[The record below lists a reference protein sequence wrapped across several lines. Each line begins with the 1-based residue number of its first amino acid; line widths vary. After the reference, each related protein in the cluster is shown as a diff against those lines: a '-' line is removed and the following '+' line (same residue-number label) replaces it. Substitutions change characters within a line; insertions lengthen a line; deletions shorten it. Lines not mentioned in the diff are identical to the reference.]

1 MDLSVEQLQDVM
13 HAIRYY
19 QYHHVSINNPRYE
32 EYSNILKL
40 LAKEKHNDLLAS
52 FSHPPQNI
60 SIC

>member
-13 HAIRYY
+13 HVIRYY

-40 LAKEKHNDLLAS
+40 LAKEKHNANLS
-52 FSHPPQNI
+52 
-60 SIC
+60 